1 MSQSATNRDVEA
13 ADEGLAKLIAGIT
26 IGWIV
31 VFFLASVGLV
41 LFGDVLME
49 AFV

>member
-1 MSQSATNRDVEA
+1 MAQSTTNRDVEA
-13 ADEGLAKLIAGIT
+13 ADEGLAKLVAGVT

-31 VFFLASVGLV
+31 VFFLASLGLV
-41 LFGDVLME
+41 LFGDVLMD

>member
-1 MSQSATNRDVEA
+1 MAQNTTNRDVEA
-13 ADEGLAKLIAGIT
+13 ADEGLAKLVALVT

-41 LFGDVLME
+41 RYGDVLMD